1 MSCGIAA
8 RLAGVSLACSTR
20 MSSSAAAAKLA
31 PSTMPPPNQ
40 NELLALFEAL
50 GTALVLVDGHGLI
63 RLANRRAT
71 EILGV
76 AADELVG
83 TPLGA
88 HLDGVEVLTG
98 RPTKSGLSR
107 RSLTLHRPD
116 GTSVELGYTVTRAPV
131 PGLDGLY
138 HAIAFQDITPLRVLQ
153 EERDRL
159 LQLATVGE
167 LMPSV
172 LHEAKNPLSAALTA
186 LEVLL
191 EEASGGLQQDLHA
204 ILVEV
209 RRAVLTLD
217 GLGSVGMD
225 PRSGTARAVD
235 HAIRE
240 VVHLLAPRAE
250 RLGIRIGVEVGDLP
264 LLPFD
269 ASVIR
274 AIVFN
279 VVNNAIQACRA
290 DDSVVVTARLVDGRL
305 EISIRDSGSGMTPE
319 VLARC
324 TELFFSTKRSGSGVG
339 LALCKQVCERVGGDL
354 HVTSTLGVGT
364 TVRLVLPVPPSEQT
378 IPSAANG

>member
-1 MSCGIAA
+1 
-8 RLAGVSLACSTR
+8 
-20 MSSSAAAAKLA
+20 MSSSAAIAKHA

-40 NELLALFEAL
+40 DELLALFEAL

-63 RLANRRAT
+63 RLANRRAS
-71 EILGV
+71 EILCLS
-76 AADELVG
+76 AEELVG

-88 HLDGVEVLTG
+88 HLDGVEALTG
-98 RPTKSGLSR
+98 RPSKSGMSR
-107 RSLTLHRPD
+107 RSLTLHRHD
-116 GTSVELGYTVTRAPV
+116 GTTVELGYTVTRARV
-131 PGLDGLY
+131 PGLEGLY
-138 HAIAFQDITPLRVLQ
+138 HALAFQDITPLRVLQ

-172 LHEAKNPLSAALTA
+172 LHEAKNPLSAAITA

-191 EEASGGLQQDLHA
+191 EETTGALQHDLHA

-209 RRAVLTLD
+209 RRSVLTLD

-235 HAIRE
+235 HAIRD

-250 RLGIRIGVEVGDLP
+250 RQGIRVGVEVGDLP

-274 AIVFN
+274 AVVFN

-290 DDSVVVTARLVDGRL
+290 DDSIVVTARLVEGRL
-305 EISIRDSGSGMTPE
+305 EIAVQDSGSGMTPE

-339 LALCKQVCERVGGDL
+339 LALCKQVCERVNGDL
-354 HVTSTLGVGT
+354 SVTSTLGVGT
-364 TVRLVLPVPPSEQT
+364 TVRMVLPVAPSEPT